1 MDGYNTIADVY
12 PDGMSAA
19 DYADIAPKKVRAL
32 IREGK
37 ITGETSGMCSEYA
50 QANLVILPK
59 ELAFDFLLFAT
70 KNPKACPIL
79 EVTNAGERYLT
90 EIADHADIAKDIPQY
105 CIFEKGELTGRCTD
119 ISAIWRDDFVSFLI
133 GCSFSFEGELL
144 KADIPVRQIE
154 EKCNV
159 PMYTTNIACKSA
171 GVFHGN
177 MVVSMRPIPYE
188 LVPKAVMVTGEMPKV
203 HGAPVHIGDPSVIGI
218 SDLTTP
224 DFGDAVTI
232 KEGEVPVFW
241 PCGVTPQSVVMSSKP
256 ELCITHAPGHMLVTD
271 VKNINLKY

>member
-1 MDGYNTIADVY
+1 MVDKIEDSY
-12 PDGMSAA
+12 PDGTCAA
-19 DYADIAPKKVRAL
+19 DYADSLPKEVRRL
-32 IREGK
+32 IREEK

-50 QANLVILPK
+50 QANLVVLPK

-79 EVTNAGERYLT
+79 EVTNAGDRYLS

-105 CIFEKGELTGRCTD
+105 CVYENGELTGRYTD
-119 ISAIWRDDFVSFLI
+119 VSSFWREDLVSFLI

-154 EKCNV
+154 EHCNV
-159 PMYTTNIACKSA
+159 PMYRTNIACKSA

-177 MVVSMRPIPYE
+177 MVVSMRPIPYA
-188 LVPKAVMVTGEMPKV
+188 LVPKAVQVTGSMPKV
-203 HGAPVHIGDPSVIGI
+203 HGAPVHIGDPKVIGI
-218 SDLTTP
+218 HDLAKP

-232 KEGEVPVFW
+232 REGEVPVFW
-241 PCGVTPQSVVMSSKP
+241 PCGVTPQVVVMTSKP
-256 ELCITHAPGHMLVTD
+256 SFCITHAPGHMLVTD